1 MRETPCPKLDAT
13 LLFMKCRW
21 KVESMFAD
29 ATRETGLGTR
39 ETITLLALADGAPT
53 QKAVRIAT
61 GLDKVS
67 VARACRKLD
76 DLGLLGRAPNC
87 EDARSHIVQL
97 THRGEQAASRTRDL
111 LSSSSGKVTARLSG
125 AEIASLQS
133 VLSKFAGTAVGL
145 RPIAGS
151 RIAD

>member
-1 MRETPCPKLDAT
+1 MRDTPCPKLDAT

-21 KVESMFAD
+21 KVETMFAD
-29 ATRETGLGTR
+29 AARETGLGTR

-87 EDARSHIVQL
+87 EDARSHIVRL
-97 THRGEQAASRTRDL
+97 TYCGERAASRTRDL
-111 LSSSSGKVTARLSG
+111 LASSSGKATARLSN
-125 AEIASLQS
+125 AEIAALHS
-133 VLSKFAGTAVGL
+133 VLSKFAGTGSGC
-145 RPIAGS
+145 RP
-151 RIAD
+151 